1 MLTQTLS
8 VMGMKCAGCA
18 AKVTKGMAQVAGVAK
33 VEVSLDSGTV
43 TLRYDERVTGL
54 GQLRSAINS
63 LGYGIDDLRTYAGD
77 GC

>member
-1 MLTQTLS
+1 
-8 VMGMKCAGCA
+8 
-18 AKVTKGMAQVAGVAK
+18 MAQVAGVAK